1 MKFLTT
7 SKKCIQDDREELHHK
22 VIPTYEDIEN
32 ELEMQIASLDGEY
45 KKLTTGMS
53 KQREEIHREVDN
65 AINRMEKEID
75 EIKVKH
81 HSISTQ
87 SFIQQTLIT
96 LNKMEESNE
105 VSSIIKYS
113 SKNKEFSKLP
123 PNIYVLMPSFIGTQ
137 IEKEELSNLIG
148 KLTPLS
154 TKMEERVFT
163 AKKPNTSVRELL
175 DEPEVLNPIKTGYD
189 DLYGVTCLNEEHI
202 WTSEGTFAIF
212 AFAFAILTFE
222 VYSRRQSEQSL
233 RGVLLI

>member
-1 MKFLTT
+1 
-7 SKKCIQDDREELHHK
+7 
-22 VIPTYEDIEN
+22 
-32 ELEMQIASLDGEY
+32 MQMASLDGEY

-113 SKNKEFSKLP
+113 SKNR
-123 PNIYVLMPSFIGTQ
+123 VQQAT
-137 IEKEELSNLIG
+137 
-148 KLTPLS
+148 
-154 TKMEERVFT
+154 TKYLCID
-163 AKKPNTSVRELL
+163 A
-175 DEPEVLNPIKTGYD
+175 
-189 DLYGVTCLNEEHI
+189 
-202 WTSEGTFAIF
+202 
-212 AFAFAILTFE
+212 
-222 VYSRRQSEQSL
+222 
-233 RGVLLI
+233 